1 MSSATFLL
9 VLISVSLNALAQVV
23 LRKAMTVGTLPPASE
38 VIALG
43 TALIGNAWLWAGMT
57 CYAASIGLWLVVLG
71 RVEVSAAYPMLSIG
85 YVIAAVLGVMFLG
98 ENVGLARASGIAL
111 IGAGVFMVS
120 RTA

>member
-1 MSSATFLL
+1 MNFATFAL
-9 VLISVSLNALAQVV
+9 VLVSVSLNALAQVV

-38 VIALG
+38 VVALG
-43 TALIGNAWLWAGMT
+43 VALASNIWLWAGMA

-85 YVIAAVLGVMFLG
+85 YVIAAVLGLVFLG
-98 ENVGLARASGIAL
+98 EQVGPMRMAGIAL
-111 IGAGVFMVS
+111 IGAGVLVVA